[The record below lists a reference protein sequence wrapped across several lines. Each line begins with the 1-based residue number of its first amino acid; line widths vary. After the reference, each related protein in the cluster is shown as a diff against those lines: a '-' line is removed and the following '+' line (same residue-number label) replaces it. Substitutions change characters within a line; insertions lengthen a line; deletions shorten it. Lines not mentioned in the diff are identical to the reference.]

1 MSLKEVDKILKEAR
15 EDGIVGLHL
24 LTDSL
29 TRIYNEKRKEKKKDE
44 KD

>member
-1 MSLKEVDKILKEAR
+1 MEDIDKILKEAR

-29 TRIYNEKRKEKKKDE
+29 TRIYNEKRKEKKKYE
-44 KD
+44 NRNV